1 MLNYL
6 DSVFEYQAT
15 MDVLSKY
22 GMPSNLSEFESRPA
36 FSEMVSP
43 KYQNQNLT
51 ASLQILANEAVF
63 KYLYI
68 NQRSSTQE
76 FKDILSQF
84 GIDLKAITK
93 KSNLFTP
100 TNMIES
106 KVENNMNKDGIGR
119 TAVMNKFLSLASQYN
134 LKLSDKAIV
143 WAYQTMDDRLIL
155 KDTFGQLNEQDQ
167 RVIAI
172 IGNILGMF
180 ADGAKDPIP
189 AALQMN
195 EVNASTTLAMIGI
208 GLDPEFALAFNF
220 LPEVRKAALA
230 VQQSSTD
237 AHDAEAV
244 GKIARE
250 VSVVIGRDASML
262 NGIDVS
268 TEIRSSEIN
277 GIVSIIAAHTPVRDA
292 MREQQR
298 AWIRDHE
305 GGVVE
310 GRDIGTVV
318 FPDAILKIFLTAS
331 PEVRAERRVGQNGG
345 DIQAVAASIAERDH
359 LDSTR
364 LDSPLKPSHDSV
376 VVDSSRR
383 TIDEVVAEIVT
394 HFEKVD
400 HG

>member
-1 MLNYL
+1 M
-6 DSVFEYQAT
+6 
-15 MDVLSKY
+15 
-22 GMPSNLSEFESRPA
+22 
-36 FSEMVSP
+36 
-43 KYQNQNLT
+43 
-51 ASLQILANEAVF
+51 
-63 KYLYI
+63 
-68 NQRSSTQE
+68 
-76 FKDILSQF
+76 
-84 GIDLKAITK
+84 
-93 KSNLFTP
+93 
-100 TNMIES
+100 
-106 KVENNMNKDGIGR
+106 
-119 TAVMNKFLSLASQYN
+119 
-134 LKLSDKAIV
+134 
-143 WAYQTMDDRLIL
+143 
-155 KDTFGQLNEQDQ
+155 

-172 IGNILGMF
+172 
-180 ADGAKDPIP
+180 DGP
-189 AALQMN
+189 AGAGK
-195 EVNASTTLAMIGI
+195 STVARQVSTATGLRYLDTGAMYRC
-208 GLDPEFALAFNF
+208 
-220 LPEVRKAALA
+220 VALA

-250 VSVVIGRDASML
+250 VSVVIERDAAKL
-262 NGIDVS
+262 NGVDVS
-268 TEIRSSEIN
+268 SDIRSSEIN

-298 AWIRDHE
+298 SWIRDHQ

-318 FPDAILKIFLTAS
+318 FPDAMLKVFLTAS
-331 PEVRAERRVGQNGG
+331 PEVRAERRVGQSGG

-383 TIDEVVAEIVT
+383 TIEEVVTEIVN

>member
-1 MLNYL
+1 M
-6 DSVFEYQAT
+6 
-15 MDVLSKY
+15 
-22 GMPSNLSEFESRPA
+22 
-36 FSEMVSP
+36 
-43 KYQNQNLT
+43 
-51 ASLQILANEAVF
+51 
-63 KYLYI
+63 
-68 NQRSSTQE
+68 
-76 FKDILSQF
+76 
-84 GIDLKAITK
+84 
-93 KSNLFTP
+93 
-100 TNMIES
+100 
-106 KVENNMNKDGIGR
+106 
-119 TAVMNKFLSLASQYN
+119 
-134 LKLSDKAIV
+134 
-143 WAYQTMDDRLIL
+143 
-155 KDTFGQLNEQDQ
+155 

-172 IGNILGMF
+172 
-180 ADGAKDPIP
+180 DGP
-189 AALQMN
+189 AGAGK
-195 EVNASTTLAMIGI
+195 STVARQVSTATGLRYLDTGAMYRC
-208 GLDPEFALAFNF
+208 
-220 LPEVRKAALA
+220 VALA

-237 AHDAEAV
+237 ANDAEAV
-244 GKIARE
+244 GQIARE
-250 VSVVIGRDASML
+250 VSVVIGRDAAML
-262 NGIDVS
+262 NGTDVS
-268 TEIRSSEIN
+268 AEIRSSEIN
-277 GIVSIIAAHTPVRDA
+277 SIVSIIAAHTPVRDA